1 MGTPRVV
8 YGDEQLAYA
17 AGSTSENVAPLG
29 TKLVLPDARAF
40 RMAQCDTSTA
50 LVVAQLTS
58 SPAPSTNTKDEDVGA
73 IAAGER
79 VLTSVECT
87 SGDQGLNDFRNGYLI
102 VKEAAQLDP
111 IHRIDS
117 NDPINATASDR
128 IASSMTLA
136 SPLQDAIGGSEKITY
151 VTNPWRQIVI
161 HAAPPVGLLTGV
173 TARAMAVNVY
183 GWVATAGTVLCKQ
196 DGALIVGGGCAA
208 SASVNGTIIAW
219 IPETG
224 SNSNAKY
231 VGTALFTNATTTS
244 NGVVFLRLDNN

>member
-17 AGSTSENVAPLG
+17 AGSTSENVASLG

-50 LVVAQLTS
+50 LVVARLTS
-58 SPAPSTNTKDEDVGA
+58 SPVPSGDTKDEAVGA

-79 VLTSVECT
+79 VLTNVECT
-87 SGDQGLNDFRNGYLI
+87 SSDQGVNDFRNGYLI

-136 SPLQDAIGGSEKITY
+136 SPLQDAIGGSEAITY
-151 VTNPWRQIVI
+151 IHNQYRQIII
-161 HAAPPVGLLTGV
+161 HGAPALALLTGV
-173 TARAMAVNVY
+173 TVRAMAVNVY
-183 GWVATAGTVLCKQ
+183 GWIATAGTVLCKQ
-196 DGALIVGGGCAA
+196 DGALVVGGGVAA
-208 SASVNGTIIAW
+208 SASVDGTIIAW

-231 VGTALFTNATTTS
+231 VGTALFTNTTTTS
-244 NGVVFLRLDNN
+244 NGVAFLRLDNN

>member
-40 RMAQCDTSTA
+40 RMAQCDTTTA
-50 LVVAQLTS
+50 LVVARLTS
-58 SPAPSTNTKDEDVGA
+58 SPVPSGNTKDEAVGT

-87 SGDQGLNDFRNGYLI
+87 AADQGKNDFRNGYLI
-102 VKEAAQLDP
+102 VTEAAQLDP
-111 IHRIDS
+111 IHRIDKH
-117 NDPINATASDR
+117 DAINATASDR

-136 SPLQDAIGGSEKITY
+136 SPLQDAIAVGETITY
-151 VTNPWRQIVI
+151 IHNQYRQIII
-161 HAAPPVGLLTGV
+161 HGSPALALLTGV
-173 TARAMAVNVY
+173 TVRAMAVNVY
-183 GWVATAGTVLCKQ
+183 GWVATAGTTLCKQ
-196 DGALIVGGGCAA
+196 DGALIVGGGVAA
-208 SASVNGTIIAW
+208 SASVDGAIIAW
-219 IPETG
+219 IPET
-224 SNSNAKY
+224 SSDSNAKY
-231 VGTALFTNATTTS
+231 VGTSLFTNSTTTS